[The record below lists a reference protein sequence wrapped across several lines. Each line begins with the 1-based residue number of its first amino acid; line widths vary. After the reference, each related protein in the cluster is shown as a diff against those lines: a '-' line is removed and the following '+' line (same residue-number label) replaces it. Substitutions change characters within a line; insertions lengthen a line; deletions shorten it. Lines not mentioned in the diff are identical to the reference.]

1 MAKFSRGQYALSIS
15 DRSGLAFPYLEMVR
29 EWNGAWVHISEYE
42 PKSPLIQPKP
52 VGADPQS
59 LQRARPARTEF
70 YTPKILPNNPFSTA
84 GTTTLT
90 FSFPFGGLE
99 VNDQVRF
106 TEVKQAVGGVSLTA
120 LELNTSIEENKIN
133 EEKNSVENKIVENIS
148 LENANYLQSLE
159 ENSSDDVMPKF
170 EVDSI
175 ELASPQLF
183 SEEEMSRETN
193 ENQDNSPNEM
203 TMFDQTNPQENLE
216 SSTEVKESNEVK
228 EPEMFE
234 EKDSEDD
241 FEIPAFLRRQKN

>member
-1 MAKFSRGQYALSIS
+1 MVLHLIGHLQKNKVGKAVKIYDYIQTVDSFELAKKIQKKANEIKKTQKIYMQINIGNIKGRYGFEKKEIYDA
-15 DRSGLAFPYLEMVR
+15 AKT
-29 EWNGAWVHISEYE
+29 ISE
-42 PKSPLIQPKP
+42 
-52 VGADPQS
+52 
-59 LQRARPARTEF
+59 
-70 YTPKILPNNPFSTA
+70 
-84 GTTTLT
+84 
-90 FSFPFGGLE
+90 LE
-99 VNDQVRF
+99 NV
-106 TEVKQAVGGVSLTA
+106 
-120 LELNTSIEENKIN
+120 SIESATYLQN
-133 EEKNSVENKIVENIS
+133 VENSTVTSEDQTNNDYEI
-148 LENANYLQSLE
+148 
-159 ENSSDDVMPKF
+159 PKF